1 MTEALRKPCPSCG
14 KPTLL
19 LLGPD
24 GRPPP
29 VMKCLDC
36 DHIDPL
42 KSPDVEA
49 WIRSKSLEP
58 PTKEN

>member
-1 MTEALRKPCPSCG
+1 M
-14 KPTLL
+14 LL

-42 KSPDVEA
+42 RSPQVEA
-49 WIRSKSLEP
+49 WTKSKSLEP
-58 PTKEN
+58 PTKQ

>member
-1 MTEALRKPCPSCG
+1 M
-14 KPTLL
+14 LL

-42 KSPDVEA
+42 KSPQVEA
-49 WIRSKSLEP
+49 WIKSKSLEP
-58 PTKEN
+58 PTKQK